1 MIGPKWHNAPPAH
14 HQPSTHIK
22 KTCTAILTASWPN
35 YYCGPSLSFKALCTT
50 GSCQSWWISEAISG
64 SNTNPS
70 AVQPPFPIPLML
82 TAIGK
87 SQIDSLP
94 RGRAVIYRI
103 WNQGFCIGWDIPRT
117 STRIVWMTIS
127 TQSFCINN
135 FSQCYKLSIP
145 TIMESKDS
153 CPVWIFSRSPASLEM
168 TSDRA
173 KSLFAIVENPQI
185 FCIFGMLV
193 RIRLKRSKTIRA
205 DVPLSSIGTKADRRA
220 PVSAINDNDEVNKKI
235 TD

>member
-1 MIGPKWHNAPPAH
+1 
-14 HQPSTHIK
+14 
-22 KTCTAILTASWPN
+22 
-35 YYCGPSLSFKALCTT
+35 
-50 GSCQSWWISEAISG
+50 
-64 SNTNPS
+64 
-70 AVQPPFPIPLML
+70 
-82 TAIGK
+82 
-87 SQIDSLP
+87 
-94 RGRAVIYRI
+94 
-103 WNQGFCIGWDIPRT
+103 
-117 STRIVWMTIS
+117 
-127 TQSFCINN
+127 
-135 FSQCYKLSIP
+135 
-145 TIMESKDS
+145 
-153 CPVWIFSRSPASLEM
+153 M